1 MSEDTRASA
10 ERRFAAIMVGGYSR
24 LLPGDEKENFTELR
38 RFLTTVV
45 EPQIAE
51 FGGNI
56 FKETAELVLVDFDN
70 AVKAARCAAELRDGV
85 AQMNQTLPD
94 EQRIAM
100 RIGINLGDV
109 IIEGGDVFGDG
120 VNIAARIGA
129 LAEPGSIYVSG
140 IVHDQVVD
148 RVDFDFEDLGPREL
162 KNIRRPIH
170 VYRMG
175 GEKAEE
181 AEAEDLD
188 TVSALPAASPAG
200 FDDRR
205 AIAVL
210 PFANFSGDPEQ
221 EFFADGITEDIIS
234 MLAGWR
240 AFPVIARNSTFIYK
254 GQTVDIK
261 KVGQELGVRYVVE
274 GSVRKSGRRVRVT
287 VQLIQADTGHHI
299 MAERYDR
306 DLTDLFELQDEI
318 THAIAGAIEPELLK
332 FERER
337 IAEQPQQNEDAYEL
351 YQRGVWH
358 HHRYSKEDNA
368 EAQRLFR
375 SALAIDPDYPQAMAA
390 LAQAVCN
397 AAFLNWS
404 DDPEFSFEESF
415 ELAQRAVAL
424 DGRYPAARFVL
435 GLVCVWT
442 SRLDRAV
449 SEFREAINLNPSF
462 AAAYVL
468 LGQTFTYQGQ
478 PEEAIPLVQKG
489 IRFSPT
495 DPRLALSLGVL
506 AQAHYRARQYEEA
519 VEIGRRS
526 WTLNRKWPVGLRYMV
541 AGLGQL
547 GRIAEAQTALAERLD
562 PSLAYVE
569 GLLTRL
575 YPSREGVD
583 HILEGLSKAGLE

>member
-1 MSEDTRASA
+1 VSEDARGRV
-10 ERRFAAIMVGGYSR
+10 RRRLAAILVAGLSR
-24 LLPGDEKENFTELR
+24 LVPGDEKDRFVGLR
-38 RFLTTVV
+38 SFLLDIID
-45 EPQIAE
+45 PLIRDHD
-51 FGGNI
+51 GNI
-56 FKETAELVLVDFDN
+56 FKQTGDLLLVEFDSVVE
-70 AVKAARCAAELRDGV
+70 ATRCCAALRDAV
-85 AQMNQTLPD
+85 AEHNGALPSD
-94 EQRIAM
+94 QRIAM

-109 IIEGGDVFGDG
+109 IAEGGDIFGDG
-120 VNIAARIGA
+120 VNIAARLEA
-129 LAEPGSIYVSG
+129 LAEPGAIFVSEMVYHH
-140 IVHDQVVD
+140 IIDK
-148 RVDFDFEDLGPREL
+148 VDFEFADLGPQDL
-162 KNIRRPIH
+162 KNIRRPIR

-175 GEKAEE
+175 GETIREPAEPGGVGPLI
-181 AEAEDLD
+181 AK
-188 TVSALPAASPAG
+188 SSPS

-240 AFPVIARNSTFIYK
+240 AFPVIARNSTFTYK
-254 GQTVDIK
+254 GKTVDVK
-261 KVGQELGVRYVVE
+261 KIGEELGVRYVVE

-306 DLTDLFELQDEI
+306 DLTDLFELQDEV
-318 THAIAGAIEPELLK
+318 THTIAGAIEPELLK

-337 IAEQPQQNEDAYEL
+337 IAERPQHDQDAYEL

-358 HHRYSKEDNA
+358 HHRYSKDDNA

-375 SALAIDPDYPQAMAA
+375 AALVIDPDYPQAMAA
-390 LAQAVCN
+390 LAHAVCN

-404 DDPEFSFEESF
+404 DDPEFSYEESF

-435 GLVCVWT
+435 GLVCMWT

-449 SEFREAINLNPSF
+449 AEFREATKLNPSY

-478 PEEAIPLVQKG
+478 PEEAIPLIRKG
-489 IRFSPT
+489 IRFSPS
-495 DPRLALSLGVL
+495 DPRLFISFGVL
-506 AQAHYRARQYEEA
+506 AGAHYQARQYDEA
-519 VEIGRRS
+519 IEIGRRS
-526 WTLNRKWPVGLRYMV
+526 WSLGRNWPVGLRYVV
-541 AGLGQL
+541 AGLAEL
-547 GRIAEAQTALAERLD
+547 GRIKEAQAALTELKRLD
-562 PSLAYVE
+562 PNLAYVE

-575 YPSREGVD
+575 YPNREGVD
-583 HILEGLSKAGLE
+583 HILDGLQKAGFQ